1 MILLRQVYS
10 AKIWRISII
19 KKYVLKS
26 ILALLGLISLG
37 LGIVGAFLP
46 LLPTVPFV
54 LLSAFLFARSSDRLH
69 NWLITHKIFGQLIRD
84 YHEDRGITIQGKIA
98 AISMMWISNII
109 SIAFIINNILWL
121 QILMS
126 IVTLSVTI
134 YILQYKTKRKS

>member
-1 MILLRQVYS
+1 
-10 AKIWRISII
+10 
-19 KKYVLKS
+19 LKS

-84 YHEDRGITIQGKIA
+84 YHEDRGITIQGKVA

-109 SIAFIINNILWL
+109 SIALIINNILWL

-126 IVTLSVTI
+126 IITLSVTI

>member
-1 MILLRQVYS
+1 
-10 AKIWRISII
+10 
-19 KKYVLKS
+19 LKS

>member
-1 MILLRQVYS
+1 
-10 AKIWRISII
+10 
-19 KKYVLKS
+19 LKS

-84 YHEDRGITIQGKIA
+84 YHEERGITIQGKVA
-98 AISMMWISNII
+98 TISMMWISNII
-109 SIAFIINNILWL
+109 SIVFIINNILWL

>member
-1 MILLRQVYS
+1 
-10 AKIWRISII
+10 
-19 KKYVLKS
+19 LKT

-54 LLSAFLFARSSDRLH
+54 LLSAYLFAQSSDRLH
-69 NWLITHKIFGQLIRD
+69 NWLMTHKIFGQLIRD

-98 AISMMWISNII
+98 AISTMWISNII
-109 SIAFIINNILWL
+109 SIIFIIKDILWL

-126 IVTLSVTI
+126 IITLSVTI

>member
-1 MILLRQVYS
+1 M
-10 AKIWRISII
+10 
-19 KKYVLKS
+19 KS

-37 LGIVGAFLP
+37 LGIIGAFLP

>member
-1 MILLRQVYS
+1 M
-10 AKIWRISII
+10 
-19 KKYVLKS
+19 KS

-84 YHEDRGITIQGKIA
+84 YHEERGITIQGKVA

>member
-1 MILLRQVYS
+1 M
-10 AKIWRISII
+10 
-19 KKYVLKS
+19 KS
-26 ILALLGLISLG
+26 ILTLLGLISLG

-84 YHEDRGITIQGKIA
+84 YHEERGITIQGKVA

-109 SIAFIINNILWL
+109 SIVFIINNILWL

>member
-1 MILLRQVYS
+1 
-10 AKIWRISII
+10 
-19 KKYVLKS
+19 LKS

-84 YHEDRGITIQGKIA
+84 YHEERGITIQGKVA

-109 SIAFIINNILWL
+109 SIALIINNILWL

-126 IVTLSVTI
+126 IITLSVTI